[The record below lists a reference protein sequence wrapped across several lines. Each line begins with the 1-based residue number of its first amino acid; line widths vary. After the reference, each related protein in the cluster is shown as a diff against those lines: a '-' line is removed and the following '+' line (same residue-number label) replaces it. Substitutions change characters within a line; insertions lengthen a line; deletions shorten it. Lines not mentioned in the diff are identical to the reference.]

1 MIRLFWLTLP
11 VPSFRD
17 SLEINYLEH
26 RYSSW
31 NLCFLDRMT
40 RIPDRSAG
48 PEQVRSYIRRTL
60 TSRHKTDDNLAEEAA
75 RSWRL
80 GRGSELYDATL
91 EYLQEIF
98 GVDIGFCLFQSIC
111 EDRDNA
117 WEKSLVGIICSCK
130 FWQNVYIVR
139 YRLMNFYIGM
149 LYASAMFLL
158 WSIITFFL
166 GHRSSCKGS
175 SLLSSV

>member
-1 MIRLFWLTLP
+1 
-11 VPSFRD
+11 
-17 SLEINYLEH
+17 
-26 RYSSW
+26 
-31 NLCFLDRMT
+31 MT

-117 WEKSLVGIICSCK
+117 WEKSLVGIICN
-130 FWQNVYIVR
+130 W
-139 YRLMNFYIGM
+139 M

-166 GHRSSCKGS
+166 GHRSSLSFPTLLFGAALANYGYQRPTYHYPILAMGIFNVCI
-175 SLLSSV
+175 SLLRIL